1 MEQEDYIKADS
12 YYQSALSIKN
22 ATTASASSMFIT
34 LLDLGELNLRQE
46 KFKEAIDY
54 WNSALLVHEG
64 IEQDPKAFKIYEF
77 MDEAYSAIGSEK
89 ADEYS
94 KLYTSTMATWIEDQ
108 EARKANPEIAIFNTR
123 IDNIIAAR
131 GFR

>member
-1 MEQEDYIKADS
+1 
-12 YYQSALSIKN
+12 
-22 ATTASASSMFIT
+22 
-34 LLDLGELNLRQE
+34 
-46 KFKEAIDY
+46 
-54 WNSALLVHEG
+54 
-64 IEQDPKAFKIYEF
+64 

-131 GFR
+131 EASARRVMDIKRYWPFAAMALVALIFMVYQLQVFLSKRRESIYERHLKTDRALKANEILKQIRRD